1 MKVCKDK
8 EIVANI
14 YPNGRNEKGP
24 GIDHAY
30 FDELLYK
37 RRIKI
42 EQINELMTS
51 VKSLCSGM
59 NSRPKTG
66 LA

>member
-42 EQINELMTS
+42 EQINEWMTS
-51 VKSLCSGM
+51 VKYLC
-59 NSRPKTG
+59 
-66 LA
+66 

>member
-42 EQINELMTS
+42 EQINEWMTS
-51 VKSLCSGM
+51 VKYLCSGM

>member
-42 EQINELMTS
+42 EQINEWMT
-51 VKSLCSGM
+51 G
-59 NSRPKTG
+59 
-66 LA
+66 